1 MDNTYSIQLNGLRF
15 YAYHGVEP
23 QERIVGAYY
32 NIDIELFADLRTS
45 MVSDSISDT
54 INYAEVTDI
63 IGKIMNQPYN
73 LLERVA
79 GIIVEEI
86 FNHFPS
92 ISAVRLT
99 LCKENPPIGVHCHS
113 ACVKLFCNK

>member
-15 YAYHGVEP
+15 YTYHGVEP
-23 QERIVGAYY
+23 QEHIVGAYY
-32 NIDIELFADLRTS
+32 NIDIELFADLKTS

-63 IGKIMNQPYN
+63 VGRIMKQPHN

-79 GIIVEEI
+79 GIIIDEL
-86 FNHFPS
+86 FQSFPS
-92 ISAVRLT
+92 ISAVRIT
-99 LCKENPPIGVHCHS
+99 LCKENPPIGVPCRS
-113 ACVKLFCNK
+113 ACVKLFCSK